1 MSKLKTWLRRGAVG
15 VAAVTI
21 AVVGGAAATRAFFQ
35 HQTAERLRIDAKDA
49 IQESAFVKLP
59 SGEQWVVVRGENI
72 ENPVLLVVHG
82 GGMPTSLF
90 AEDFKSWE
98 KDFTVVHWDRR
109 DHGKSLAR
117 AGGRIDPNQGVDS
130 FVADGLALTD
140 HLRARLH
147 KPRIAV
153 LGWSWGSR
161 VALTMAHRRPD
172 LFSVYAGTG
181 QAVDNSARDR
191 HVYDH
196 MLAVAKTGRHPE
208 LLARL
213 TALGPPPYDPPGHW
227 KEVDALEPV
236 YLKTEG
242 PKKSEGQLYRQALA
256 IPDWSLTD
264 LLTHKDAGRIIRRQR
279 SLAVYNAN
287 HVWKAAPLG
296 RDFALPMVLIQ
307 GEYDHPD
314 FVRPWF
320 DDLQAPGKEL
330 VVLPGTGH
338 AAIQMQSV
346 RFGQALHD
354 HVLPLA
360 RAWEY
365 GRPADTPAVQPQVKP
380 VE

>member
-1 MSKLKTWLRRGAVG
+1 MSKLKTWLRRGAIG
-15 VAAVTI
+15 VAAAAI
-21 AVVGGAAATRAFFQ
+21 AVGGGAAATRAFFQ
-35 HQTAERLRIDAKDA
+35 HQTAERLRIDAKDG
-49 IQESAFVKLP
+49 IQDSAFVKLP
-59 SGEQWVVVRGENI
+59 SGEQWVVIRGENI
-72 ENPVLLVVHG
+72 ANPVLLVVHG

-90 AEDFKSWE
+90 AEDYKSWE

-109 DHGKSLAR
+109 DHAKSLAR

-140 HLRARLH
+140 HLRNKLH
-147 KPRIAV
+147 KPRIAL

-161 VALTMAHRRPD
+161 VALTMAHQRPD
-172 LFSVYAGTG
+172 LFSVYVGTG

-191 HVYDH
+191 HIYDH
-196 MLAVAKTGRHPE
+196 MLAVAKTGKHPE
-208 LLARL
+208 LLAKL
-213 TALGPPPYDPPGHW
+213 TALGPPPYDPPSRW
-227 KEVDALEPV
+227 KEVDVLEPV

-256 IPDWSLTD
+256 MPDWSLTD
-264 LLTHKDAGRIIRRQR
+264 LLTHKDAGRTIRRQR

-296 RDFALPMVLIQ
+296 RDFAMPMVLIQ

-320 DDLQAPGKEL
+320 DGLRAPGKDL

-360 RAWEY
+360 RSWEY
-365 GRPADTPAVQPQVKP
+365 GRPADTPVVQPEVKP

>member
-15 VAAVTI
+15 VAAVSI
-21 AVVGGAAATRAFFQ
+21 AVVGGAAATRGFVQ
-35 HQTAERLRIDAKDA
+35 HQTAERLRIDAKDG
-49 IQESAFVKLP
+49 IQEAGFVKLP
-59 SGEQWVVVRGENI
+59 SGEQWVVVRGENVD
-72 ENPVLLVVHG
+72 NPVLLVVHG
-82 GGMPTSLF
+82 GGVPTSLF

-117 AGGRIDPNQGVDS
+117 AGGKIDPNQGVDS
-130 FVADGLALTD
+130 FVTDGIALAE
-140 HLRARLH
+140 HLKGRLH
-147 KPRIAV
+147 KPRIAL

-161 VALTMAHRRPD
+161 VSLTMAQKRPD
-172 LFSVYAGTG
+172 LFSVYVGTG
-181 QAVDNSARDR
+181 QAVDNDARDR

-196 MLAVAKTGRHPE
+196 MLAVAKTGKHPE
-208 LLARL
+208 LLAKL
-213 TALGPPPYDPPGHW
+213 TAFGPPPYDPPSRW
-227 KEVDALEPV
+227 KEIDALEPV

-242 PKKSEGQLYRQALA
+242 PKKTEGQIYRQALA
-256 IPDWSLTD
+256 MPDWSLKD
-264 LLTHKDAGRIIRRQR
+264 LITHKDAGRIIRRQR
-279 SLAVYNAN
+279 SLAVYKAN
-287 HVWKAAPLG
+287 QFWKAAPLG
-296 RDFALPMVLIQ
+296 QDFVLPMVIIQ

-320 DDLQAPGKEL
+320 DGLRAPGKEL
-330 VVLPGTGH
+330 VILPNTGH

-365 GRPADTPAVQPQVKP
+365 GRPADTPTAPPVVKP

>member
-1 MSKLKTWLRRGAVG
+1 MSKLKTWLRRGAIG
-15 VAAVTI
+15 TAAVAI
-21 AVVGGAAATRAFFQ
+21 AVGGGAAATRAFVQ
-35 HQTAERLRIDAKDA
+35 HQTAERLRIDAEDG
-49 IQESAFVKLP
+49 IQESGFIKLP
-59 SGEQWVVVRGENI
+59 SGEQWVVIRGENI
-72 ENPVLLVVHG
+72 DNPVLLVVHG

-90 AEDFKSWE
+90 AEDYASWE

-117 AGGRIDPNQGVDS
+117 AGGRIDPDQGLDG
-130 FVADGLALTD
+130 FVADGLALSE
-140 HLRARLH
+140 HLRTRLH
-147 KPRIAV
+147 KPRIAL

-181 QAVDNSARDR
+181 QAVDNDARDR

-196 MLAVAKTGRHPE
+196 MLTVAQSGRHPE
-208 LLARL
+208 LLAKL
-213 TALGPPPYDPPGHW
+213 TAFGPPPYDPPGRW
-227 KEVDALEPV
+227 KEIDVLEPV
-236 YLKTEG
+236 YLTTEG
-242 PKKSEGQLYRQALA
+242 PRKSQGQLYRQALA
-256 IPDWSLTD
+256 MPDWSLKD
-264 LLTHKDAGRIIRRQR
+264 LLTHKDGGRIIRRQR
-279 SLAVYNAN
+279 SLAVYQAN
-287 HVWKAAPLG
+287 QTWKAAPLG

-320 DDLQAPGKEL
+320 DGLRAPAKDM
-330 VVLPGTGH
+330 VVLPGAGH
-338 AAIQMQSV
+338 NGIQMQAV

-365 GRPADTPAVQPQVKP
+365 GRPADTPPAGAEVKP